1 MGLVTLT
8 RGGDAMTP
16 LSRKPC
22 YIFHTLVDVYL
33 ELIKPLLPKH
43 ICQHLCNTP

>member
-8 RGGDAMTP
+8 QEGAATAP